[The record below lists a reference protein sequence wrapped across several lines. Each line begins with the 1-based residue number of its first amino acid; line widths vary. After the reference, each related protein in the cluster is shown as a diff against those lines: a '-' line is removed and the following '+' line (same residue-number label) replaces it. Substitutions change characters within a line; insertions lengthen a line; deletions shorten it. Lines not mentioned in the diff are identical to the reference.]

1 MTIQS
6 AAPATSQSGAA
17 SSARRRVLAFGLSW
31 RVLALVVAALMTAEM
46 LIFLPSIA
54 RFRQNHLEQL
64 IESGTLASLA
74 LDATPDNM
82 VTDIGDNGPGLPQPV
97 IAQLFRPFTTV
108 GRAGGAG
115 LGLAI
120 ARDLVRAHG
129 GDITLADSGPSG
141 ATFRFTIPL

>member
-54 RFRQNHLEQL
+54 RFRQNHLE
-64 IESGTLASLA
+64 
-74 LDATPDNM
+74 
-82 VTDIGDNGPGLPQPV
+82 
-97 IAQLFRPFTTV
+97 
-108 GRAGGAG
+108 
-115 LGLAI
+115 
-120 ARDLVRAHG
+120 
-129 GDITLADSGPSG
+129 
-141 ATFRFTIPL
+141 